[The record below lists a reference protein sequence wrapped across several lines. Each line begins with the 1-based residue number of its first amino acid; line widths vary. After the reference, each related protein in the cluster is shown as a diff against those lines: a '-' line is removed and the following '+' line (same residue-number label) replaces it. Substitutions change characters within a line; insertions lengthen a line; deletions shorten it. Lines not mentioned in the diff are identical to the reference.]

1 VNRAAAALVLGMTTS
16 ISVAGEPKVLSDLE
30 LETITAAGVLVD
42 VNSIAAAFGDSTRSF
57 TDANTS
63 VTEGKSLDLGIGLT
77 TGQALACCGE
87 DASVQISSAVQ
98 GVGDIVQRGTR
109 VLRFDDGISD
119 DGISVEG
126 LSAGFVVA
134 VSFKDPLTM
143 VQELNPMLMNVHSDL
158 TAK

>member
-1 VNRAAAALVLGMTTS
+1 VNWAAAALVLGMTTS

-42 VNSIAAAFGDSTRSF
+42 VNSVAAAFGDSTRSF

-63 VTEGKSLDLGIGLT
+63 VIDGKSLDLGIGLT

-87 DASVQISSAVQ
+87 DASVQIGSAVQ

-109 VLRFDDGISD
+109 VLTYD

-134 VSFKDPLTM
+134 VSYKDPLTAA
-143 VQELNPMLMNVHSDL
+143 QELRPALLSVFDDFA
-158 TAK
+158 AK

>member
-1 VNRAAAALVLGMTTS
+1 VNWAAAALVLGMSTS
-16 ISVAGEPKVLSDLE
+16 ASFAGEPKVLSDLE
-30 LETITAAGVLVD
+30 LETVTAAGVLVD
-42 VNSIAAAFGDSTRSF
+42 VNSVAAAFGDSTRSF

-63 VTEGKSLDLGIGLT
+63 VIDGKSLDLGIGLT

-87 DASVQISSAVQ
+87 DASVQIGSAVQ

-109 VLRFDDGISD
+109 VLRYD

-134 VSFKDPLTM
+134 VSYKDPLTAA
-143 VQELNPMLMNVHSDL
+143 QELRPALLSVFDDFA
-158 TAK
+158 AK

>member
-109 VLRFDDGISD
+109 VLRFDDGIS
-119 DGISVEG
+119 VEG
-126 LSAGFVVA
+126 LPAGFVVA

-143 VQELNPMLMNVHSDL
+143 VQELHPMLMNVHSDL